1 MGAGPP
7 EQVKQMTDMPSTPR
21 PQRPAGTRIAA
32 FLRDYYIYFVLVAV
46 VTVLSV
52 ANLDQFALF
61 ERGNFLNR
69 RNIINILR
77 VSAPLLTLAG
87 AFTLLMVSG
96 YIDLSV
102 GSTMSLSAVIYAL
115 LAINGVPFLLCFALT
130 MIAGIGLGAI
140 NGFLV
145 VRLRITPV
153 IATLITLSLFKGIAL
168 LLVQDGVSAIKSV
181 GDLKMPGWFNDYG
194 RAPVLFGLPMAF
206 WVAVGVTL
214 ALIFA
219 QNRTLLGKY
228 AAATGGNP
236 TAAKLSGINTAR
248 VVFGL
253 YGLVGLSAALAGI
266 ARSSFMS
273 LGDPLSGDGME
284 LSAILVVLIGGTA
297 FSGGEGRVLR
307 SFVGALIIMALTVGM
322 LTLVPA
328 YYQTLVIGAALL
340 AAAASNHLV
349 SRKEGKA

>member
-1 MGAGPP
+1 MA
-7 EQVKQMTDMPSTPR
+7 QTSTHGSPTATGS
-21 PQRPAGTRIAA
+21 QRVAQ
-32 FLRDYYIYFVLVAV
+32 FLRNYYIYFVLVAV
-46 VTVLSV
+46 VVVLSV
-52 ANLDQFALF
+52 ANLDRFDLF
-61 ERGNFLNR
+61 ERGNFLNE

-102 GSTMSLSAVIYAL
+102 GSAMSLSAVVYAM
-115 LAINGVPFLLCFALT
+115 LAINGVPFLPAVALT
-130 MIAGIGLGAI
+130 MLTGAGLGAI

-145 VRLRITPV
+145 VRLKITPV

-181 GDLKMPGWFNDYG
+181 GDMKMPGWFNSYG
-194 RAPVLFGLPMAF
+194 REGVLLGLPMAF
-206 WVAVGVTL
+206 WVAVAVTL
-214 ALIFA
+214 ILVVA

-236 TAAKLSGINTAR
+236 TAAKLSGINT
-248 VVFGL
+248 G
-253 YGLVGLSAALAGI
+253 GLVFLLYVIVGISAALAGI

-284 LSAILVVLIGGTA
+284 LNAILVVLIGGTA

-307 SFVGALIIMALTVGM
+307 SFIGALIIMALTVGM

-328 YYQTLVIGAALL
+328 YFQTLVIGAALL
-340 AAAASNHLV
+340 AAAASNHLI
-349 SRKEGKA
+349 SRKESAS

>member
-1 MGAGPP
+1 MSQAPVHIP
-7 EQVKQMTDMPSTPR
+7 APSSLGDR
-21 PQRPAGTRIAA
+21 AA
-32 FLRDYYIYFVLVAV
+32 QFLRNYYIYFVLLAV
-46 VTVLSV
+46 VVVLSV
-52 ANLDQFALF
+52 ANLDRFELF
-61 ERGNFLNR
+61 ERGNFLYPK
-69 RNIINILR
+69 NIINVLR
-77 VSAPLLTLAG
+77 VSAPLLMLAG

-102 GSTMSLSAVIYAL
+102 GSAMSLGAVVYAL
-115 LAINGVPFLLCFALT
+115 LAISGVPFI
-130 MIAGIGLGAI
+130 IAFVATLAVGVGLGAI

-145 VRLRITPV
+145 VRLKITPV

-168 LLVQDGVSAIKSV
+168 LLVEDGVSAIKS
-181 GDLKMPGWFNDYG
+181 GGGLKMPGWFNSFG
-194 RAPVLFGLPMAF
+194 REGVLLGLPAAF
-206 WVAVGVTL
+206 WIAVAVTL
-214 ALIFA
+214 LLIVA

-236 TAAKLSGINTAR
+236 TAAKLSGISTGK
-248 VVFGL
+248 VVFLL
-253 YGLVGLSAALAGI
+253 YILVGVSAALAGI

-284 LSAILVVLIGGTA
+284 LNAILVVLIGGTA

-307 SFVGALIIMALTVGM
+307 SFIGALIIMALTVGM

-340 AAAASNHLV
+340 AAAASNHLI
-349 SRKEGKA
+349 SRKKTAS

>member
-1 MGAGPP
+1 LMSQSSTLAQPP
-7 EQVKQMTDMPSTPR
+7 
-21 PQRPAGTRIAA
+21 ATRGVRVAH
-32 FLRDYYIYFVLVAV
+32 FLRNYYIYFVLVAV
-46 VTVLSV
+46 VALLSV
-52 ANLDQFALF
+52 ANLDKFDLF
-61 ERGNFLNR
+61 ERGNFLNEKS
-69 RNIINILR
+69 IINILR

-115 LAINGVPFLLCFALT
+115 LAINGVPFLAAFAIT
-130 MIAGIGLGAI
+130 MVAGAGLGAF

-153 IATLITLSLFKGIAL
+153 IATLITLSLFKGMAL
-168 LLVQDGVSAIKSV
+168 LLVQDGVSAIKS
-181 GDLKMPGWFNDYG
+181 GGGQKMPGWFNSYG
-194 RAPVLFGLPMAF
+194 REGTLLNLPMAF
-206 WVAVGVTL
+206 WVAVAVTL
-214 ALIFA
+214 VLVIA

-236 TAAKLSGINTAR
+236 TAAKLSGINTGKI
-248 VVFGL
+248 VILL
-253 YGLVGLSAALAGI
+253 YVIVGVSAALAGI

-284 LSAILVVLIGGTA
+284 LTAILVVLLGGTA

-322 LTLVPA
+322 LTVVPA
-328 YYQTLVIGAALL
+328 YYQTLVLGAVLL
-340 AAAASNHLV
+340 AAAASNHLI
-349 SRKEGKA
+349 SRKETAS

>member
-1 MGAGPP
+1 MMSQFANHTQPTITMGN
-7 EQVKQMTDMPSTPR
+7 
-21 PQRPAGTRIAA
+21 RISQ
-32 FLRDYYIYFVLVAV
+32 FMRNYYIYFVLVAV
-46 VTVLSV
+46 VVLLGM
-52 ANLDQFALF
+52 ANIDRFGLF
-61 ERGNFLNR
+61 ERGNFLYE

-77 VSAPLLTLAG
+77 ISAPLLTLAG

-102 GSTMSLSAVIYAL
+102 GSAMSLSAVAYAM
-115 LAINGVPFLLCFALT
+115 LAINGVPFMPAFIITVIIGC
-130 MIAGIGLGAI
+130 GLGAI

-145 VRLRITPV
+145 VRLKITPV

-168 LLVQDGVSAIKSV
+168 LLVQDGVSAIKS
-181 GDLKMPGWFNDYG
+181 GGGLKIPNWFNDYG
-194 RAPVLFGLPMAF
+194 REGVLLGLPMAF
-206 WVAVGVTL
+206 WVAIAVTI
-214 ALIFA
+214 ALVVA

-236 TAAKLSGINTAR
+236 MAAKLSGIKTGK
-248 VVFGL
+248 VVFLL
-253 YGLVGLSAALAGI
+253 YVIVGAVAALAGI

-284 LSAILVVLIGGTA
+284 LTAILVVLLGGTA

-307 SFVGALIIMALTVGM
+307 SFVGALIIMSLTVGT

-328 YYQTLVIGAALL
+328 YFQTLVIGATLL
-340 AAAASNHLV
+340 AAAASNHLI
-349 SRKEGKA
+349 SRKGTSS